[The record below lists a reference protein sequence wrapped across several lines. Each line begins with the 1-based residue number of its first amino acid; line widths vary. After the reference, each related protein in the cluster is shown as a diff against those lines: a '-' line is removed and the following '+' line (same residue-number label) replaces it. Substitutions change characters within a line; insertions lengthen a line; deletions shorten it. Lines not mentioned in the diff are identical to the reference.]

1 MNNLNK
7 YKFTR
12 QNDGSCTLVEVVDER
27 EKILNTVINLEDSE
41 PCLQRFMK
49 WLKRWNTKKVWL
61 TLIAST
67 TVTMGTVFGI
77 IAVASPEHPRWLPHP
92 GSASGFTFTMGFFI
106 FLIIKSQRSGYPR
119 SRYRRHLENLGMP
132 VLQEELR
139 MSSLLGPVDECNGNG
154 SSSRQNDVD
163 YPKLNKDSV
172 NVYKLNIKAY
182 ESKQDLKSAY
192 ESADVCNSNHDTV
205 SLSESKQNRN
215 KLPLHMRYSIGGR
228 RYSV

>member
-12 QNDGSCTLVEVVDER
+12 QNDGSCTLVELVDER

-41 PCLQRFMK
+41 PCLQRFKK

-67 TVTMGTVFGI
+67 TVTMVTVFGI
-77 IAVASPEHPRWLPHP
+77 IAAYPEPPHWLPHP
-92 GSASGFTFTMGFFI
+92 TSASGFTFTMGFFI
-106 FLIIKSQRSGYPR
+106 FLIIKFQRSGSPR
-119 SRYRRHLENLGMP
+119 SRYRRHLENHGMS

-139 MSSLLGPVDECNGNG
+139 MSSLIAPVNEYNGNVSR
-154 SSSRQNDVD
+154 SSQNDVD
-163 YPKLNKDSV
+163 YHKLNKDSV

-192 ESADVCNSNHDTV
+192 ESGDVYNSDHDSV

-215 KLPLHMRYSIGGR
+215 KLPLHMRYSIGVR
-228 RYSV
+228 RYSL